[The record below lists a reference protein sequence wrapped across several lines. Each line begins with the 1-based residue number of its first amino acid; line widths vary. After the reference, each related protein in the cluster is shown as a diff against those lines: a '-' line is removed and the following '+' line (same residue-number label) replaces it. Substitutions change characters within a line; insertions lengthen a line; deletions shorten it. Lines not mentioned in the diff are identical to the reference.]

1 MITWLFQSIMQYA
14 ALVTSGL
21 EENTLELVEKFSCH
35 RLVIQS
41 QNYQNIVY
49 TIDSWGAIIILL
61 IDDKPGPLLILCLVV
76 KRERYNKHFPFT
88 YTILITLY
96 AGFQH
101 TAET

>member
-1 MITWLFQSIMQYA
+1 MCDNLVISVDH

-49 TIDSWGAIIILL
+49 TIDSWGAIITN
-61 IDDKPGPLLILCLVV
+61 
-76 KRERYNKHFPFT
+76 R
-88 YTILITLY
+88 
-96 AGFQH
+96 
-101 TAET
+101 